1 MPFDKSITDGSTHCG
16 REVFWFL
23 RDNGEG
29 NGDSYLGLV
38 EICDVIN
45 KRTFV
50 PNMNETKTRRTAK
63 SDNDSV
69 RKAIKAGM
77 SGRERLVDWISSGK
91 ILGIIGTP
99 SPSLPGL
106 SRSFAICLTNTRA
119 LTTAQLL
126 ESKMRDVFFREPQL
140 IHPAHDIYVL
150 ADITNTLGLTNK
162 KPRTGGEGTTM
173 GVVTDAVLTNP
184 NSTNATIAHELHG
197 AVGNTRTRAKE
208 EDGDGGGGDVDD
220 AFVVGDGDGAVLA
233 AEGTVL
239 QIEEGHAVLDLRES
253 LQVRALDAWGLGRHL
268 RGPA

>member
-29 NGDSYLGLV
+29 NGDGNLGLV

-126 ESKMRDVFFREPQL
+126 ESKMRDVLFRKPQL

-150 ADITNTLGLTNK
+150 ADITNTFGLMDK
-162 KPRTGGEGTTM
+162 KPRTGGKGTA
-173 GVVTDAVLTNP
+173 VSIVTDAVLADP
-184 NSTNATIAHELHG
+184 NGTDATIAHELHG
-197 AVGNTRTRAKE
+197 TMGDTRTRAKKKNR
-208 EDGDGGGGDVDD
+208 DGSSRDVHNT
-220 AFVVGDGDGAVLA
+220 FVICNSN
-233 AEGTVL
+233 GTVL
-239 QIEEGHAVLDLRES
+239 PPQ
-253 LQVRALDAWGLGRHL
+253 RAML
-268 RGPA
+268 

>member
-16 REVFWFL
+16 REIFWFL

-29 NGDSYLGLV
+29 NGDGNLGLV

-126 ESKMRDVFFREPQL
+126 ESKMRDVLFRKPQL

-150 ADITNTLGLTNK
+150 ADITNTFGLMDK
-162 KPRTGGEGTTM
+162 KPRTGGKGTA
-173 GVVTDAVLTNP
+173 VSIVTDAVLADP
-184 NSTNATIAHELHG
+184 NGADATIAHELHG
-197 AVGNTRTRAKE
+197 TMGDTRTRAEKK
-208 EDGDGGGGDVDD
+208 DGDGGGGNVDD

-239 QIEEGHAVLDLRES
+239 QIEESHAILDLRE
-253 LQVRALDAWGLGRHL
+253 GL
-268 RGPA
+268 

>member
-16 REVFWFL
+16 REVFWL
-23 RDNGEG
+23 LSDNGEG
-29 NGDSYLGLV
+29 NGDSYLGLI

-126 ESKMRDVFFREPQL
+126 ESKMRDVLFRKPQL

-150 ADITNTLGLTNK
+150 ADITNTFGLMDK
-162 KPRTGGEGTTM
+162 KPRTGGKGTA
-173 GVVTDAVLTNP
+173 VSIVTDAVLADP
-184 NSTNATIAHELHG
+184 NGPDATIAHELHG
-197 AVGNTRTRAKE
+197 TMGDTRTRAKKKNR
-208 EDGDGGGGDVDD
+208 DGSSRDVHNT
-220 AFVVGDGDGAVLA
+220 FVICNSN
-233 AEGTVL
+233 GTVL
-239 QIEEGHAVLDLRES
+239 PPQ
-253 LQVRALDAWGLGRHL
+253 RAML
-268 RGPA
+268 